1 MFKVKLVVFWL
12 SCKILLKSYSSLTT
26 ATADFQKSLFFF
38 SQICPPTSQYP
49 KVFTGDGTG
58 EEVDCKL
65 PEALK
70 HIEEKC
76 HDQQVCSL
84 VTAPEVFGP
93 RDPCPGFRKYV
104 EVAYKCKPTNFRSRT
119 ACQGDTINIT
129 CSSDQVQYYPGL

>member
-1 MFKVKLVVFWL
+1 MALVENFVEDNIALQLQKLIF
-12 SCKILLKSYSSLTT
+12 
-26 ATADFQKSLFFF
+26 KSLFFF

-58 EEVDCKL
+58 QEADCKL

-129 CSSDQVQYYPGL
+129 CSSDQVLPLSFSNTT

>member
-1 MFKVKLVVFWL
+1 MALVENFVEDNIALQLQKLIF
-12 SCKILLKSYSSLTT
+12 
-26 ATADFQKSLFFF
+26 KSLFFF

-129 CSSDQVQYYPGL
+129 CSSDQVLPLSFSNTT